1 MRKKHRRT
9 GEELRAIF
17 EIVNRAEYKKHIK
30 ETVKELIGRYAP
42 KIIDPSMIMFD
53 SFTGLYFRSSR
64 DVLTNAFEE
73 FRKRVGI
80 EHNLM
85 KLPWEEETVKK
96 EILSKQEMIQKIIRQ
111 KRQFGWN
118 SVVPNSVKGVTFHQ
132 GVRPDTMIYR

>member
-1 MRKKHRRT
+1 MRKKPRRT

-17 EIVNRAEYKKHIK
+17 EIVNRAEYEKHIK

-80 EHNLM
+80 ECNLM

-96 EILSKQEMIQKIIRQ
+96 EILSKQEMIQKIIR
-111 KRQFGWN
+111 KKKSGWN
-118 SVVPNSVKGVTFHQ
+118 HVVPDTVKGVTFHQ
-132 GVRPDTMIYR
+132 GIRPDTVITR